1 MSVAQVS
8 HAAINFSKKE
18 MPFRILNAF
27 RYTLGFIPFKVTC
40 NHFMHCS
47 KFGCAH
53 VRRQT
58 TTPSISLPFFIF
70 FIAPAIIV
78 RGASK
83 SYILTLRE
91 EKRTK
96 PVRLRTQREKA
107 SSGRKRTT

>member
-1 MSVAQVS
+1 VCTCQ
-8 HAAINFSKKE
+8 AAHS
-18 MPFRILNAF
+18 NAI
-27 RYTLGFIPFKVTC
+27 YFI
-40 NHFMHCS
+40 
-47 KFGCAH
+47 A
-53 VRRQT
+53 
-58 TTPSISLPFFIF
+58 IFIF